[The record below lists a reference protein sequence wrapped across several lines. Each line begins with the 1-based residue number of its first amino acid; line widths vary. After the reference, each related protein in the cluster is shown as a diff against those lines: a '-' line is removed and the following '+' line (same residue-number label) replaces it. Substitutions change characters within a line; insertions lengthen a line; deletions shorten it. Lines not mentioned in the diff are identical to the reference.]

1 MLQVGSWCGFRENL
15 GSGHYDCVILRG
27 QLFLGLKENSTK
39 TSVFRCCYEMPEKS
53 PSTAQQKENKSH
65 MQDGDYINDVLLLVI
80 HKNILA
86 KSCGSKNYPCHS
98 IKLMMVGKALAVTA
112 IIFPI
117 YSGLGEM
124 THILSLEYIH
134 VLSICGIYIFMMT
147 IFQLFMY
154 LQKLLHK
161 HHKWRCKYRVMSKCE
176 LIFCQ
181 DQKLNI
187 IHVLGTK
194 MIGGMQE
201 DPRGSTSGHAQILVL
216 ETEPQLQ

>member
-1 MLQVGSWCGFRENL
+1 MGSWCSFRENL
-15 GSGHYDCVILRG
+15 GSGHYDCEILRE
-27 QLFLGLKENSTK
+27 QLFLGLNGNSTK
-39 TSVFRCCYEMPEKS
+39 TSVFRCSYEMPEKT
-53 PSTAQQKENKSH
+53 PTTAQQKEHKSH
-65 MQDGDYINDVLLLVI
+65 MQDVLLLVI

-86 KSCGSKNYPCHS
+86 KNCGSKNYSCHS
-98 IKLMMVGKALAVTA
+98 IKLTMVGKALAVTA

-117 YSGLGEM
+117 YSELGEITQM
-124 THILSLEYIH
+124 LSLEYIH
-134 VLSICGIYIFMMT
+134 ILNIYGIYIFVMT
-147 IFQLFMY
+147 IFLLFIY

-161 HHKWRCKYRVMSKCE
+161 HHKWRCEFRVMSKCE

-194 MIGGMQE
+194 MIEGMQE

-216 ETEPQLQ
+216 ETELQLQ